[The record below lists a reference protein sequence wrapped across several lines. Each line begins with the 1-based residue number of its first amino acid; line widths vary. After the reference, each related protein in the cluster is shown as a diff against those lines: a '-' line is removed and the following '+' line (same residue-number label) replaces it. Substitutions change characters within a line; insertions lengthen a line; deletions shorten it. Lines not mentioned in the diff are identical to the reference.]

1 MLRNM
6 VIGDLDHVPA
16 PLDAASGSVRDGVTG
31 LDVNGRRKCS
41 IYGYVPLQGTPYLRA
56 SVCILDTC
64 TRLVG
69 TSYGVTLEFYDW
81 TAGYQWLAEI
91 RSDRAL
97 GIAFCY

>member
-1 MLRNM
+1 M
-6 VIGDLDHVPA
+6 VIGDLGHLPA
-16 PLDAASGSVRDGVTG
+16 PLEAASGSVRDGVTG

-41 IYGYVPLQGTPYLRA
+41 IYGFILLQGTPYLRA
-56 SVCILDTC
+56 SVYILDTC

-69 TSYGVTLEFYDW
+69 TSYGVILEFYDW

-97 GIAFCY
+97 DIAFCY